1 MPPTPIVSPKS
12 APELLNMYYLDV
24 RCAILETAAALDRMD
39 RAPDA
44 PKTLSD
50 KRRENLKKALSVC
63 LSDDADNRVERI
75 LVLLSEK

>member
-1 MPPTPIVSPKS
+1 MPPAPIASPKT
-12 APELLNMYYLDV
+12 APQLLDMYYLDV

-44 PKTLSD
+44 QKTLSD

-75 LVLLSEK
+75 LVLLSET

>member
-1 MPPTPIVSPKS
+1 MPPTPIASPKT
-12 APELLNMYYLDV
+12 APQLLDMYYLDV

-44 PKTLSD
+44 QKILSD

-75 LVLLSEK
+75 LVLLSET